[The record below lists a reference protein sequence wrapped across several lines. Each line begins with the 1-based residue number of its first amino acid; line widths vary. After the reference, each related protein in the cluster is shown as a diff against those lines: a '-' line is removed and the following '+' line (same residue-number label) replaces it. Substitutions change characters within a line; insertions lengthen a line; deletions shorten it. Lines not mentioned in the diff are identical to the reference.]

1 VKIYNY
7 ISILI
12 SLIFLVVGILILSNT
27 FNSSYFFRNNET
39 MRYSFGALLVIYGAF
54 RAYSSFNKLK
64 RGNDEEEQN
73 RYRL

>member
-12 SLIFLVVGILILSNT
+12 SLIFVVVGILILGNT
-27 FNSSYFFRNNET
+27 FSTSYFFRNNEV
-39 MRYSFGALLVIYGAF
+39 MRYSFGALLIIYGAF
-54 RAYSSFNKLK
+54 RAYSSINKLK
-64 RGNDEEEQN
+64 HKDENDEQN